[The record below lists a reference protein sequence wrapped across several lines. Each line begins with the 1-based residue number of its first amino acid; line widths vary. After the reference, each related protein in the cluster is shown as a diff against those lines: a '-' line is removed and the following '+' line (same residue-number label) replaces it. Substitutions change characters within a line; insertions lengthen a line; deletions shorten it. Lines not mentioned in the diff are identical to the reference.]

1 MKKVFWVLG
10 GVILILGITSYYMTY
25 NKLSAE
31 KNQAIK
37 DRQRVESQMSQLKES
52 EAAKVNQ
59 KFFEAFFQYEDADD
73 REGAVR
79 KLATDKAMSYAFPSK
94 SPEKHNV
101 TMQGDLLSLESYSK
115 KVDEDRELYL
125 NEAKIALTVNAVTT
139 KQELIIQTEL
149 KKEKDGW
156 IVDNVQVKGSN

>member
-1 MKKVFWVLG
+1 MKKIYWVIG
-10 GVILILGITSYYMTY
+10 GVILILGAFSYYMTY
-25 NKLSAE
+25 NKLNEE
-31 KNQAIK
+31 KNQAIRDK
-37 DRQRVESQMSQLKES
+37 QKIENKMSQLEES
-52 EAAKVNQ
+52 EAADMNQ

-94 SPEKHNV
+94 SPEKHSV

-125 NEAKIALTVNAVTT
+125 NEVKIALTVNAVTT

-149 KKEKDGW
+149 KKEKGGW

>member
-10 GVILILGITSYYMTY
+10 GVVLILGISSYYMTY

-37 DRQRVESQMSQLKES
+37 DRQRVENQMSQLKES

-73 REGAVR
+73 REKAVR

-94 SPEKHNV
+94 APKKHSV

-115 KVDEDRELYL
+115 KVDEKHELYL

-139 KQELIIQTEL
+139 QQTLIVQTEL
-149 KKEKDGW
+149 KKEKGGW

>member
-1 MKKVFWVLG
+1 MKKILWLVG
-10 GVILILGITSYYMTY
+10 GVVLILGITSYYMTY
-25 NKLSAE
+25 NKLNDE
-31 KNQAIK
+31 KNQA
-37 DRQRVESQMSQLKES
+37 LKEKQKIENKMNQVTSS
-52 EAAKVNQ
+52 EAADINQ

-94 SPEKHNV
+94 APKKHSV
-101 TMQGDLLSLESYSK
+101 TMRGDLLSLETYSK
-115 KVDEDRELYL
+115 KVDDNHELYL

-149 KKEKDGW
+149 KKEKGGW

>member
-37 DRQRVESQMSQLKES
+37 DRQRVENQMSQLKES

-94 SPEKHNV
+94 SPEKHSV
-101 TMQGDLLSLESYSK
+101 TIRSDLLSLESYSK
-115 KVDEDRELYL
+115 KVDQNKELYL
-125 NEAKIALTVNAVTT
+125 NEAKTAVTVNAVTSQQT
-139 KQELIIQTEL
+139 LIIQTEL
-149 KKEKDGW
+149 KKEKGGW

>member
-31 KNQAIK
+31 KNQA
-37 DRQRVESQMSQLKES
+37 LKEKQKIENKMNHMTNS
-52 EAAKVNQ
+52 EAADMNQ

-73 REGAVR
+73 REKAVR

-94 SPEKHNV
+94 APKKHSV
-101 TMQGDLLSLESYSK
+101 TMRGDLLSLESYSK
-115 KVDEDRELYL
+115 KVDEKHELYL

>member
-1 MKKVFWVLG
+1 MKKVFWILG

-25 NKLSAE
+25 NKLSTE

-37 DRQRVESQMSQLKES
+37 DRQRVENQMSQLKES

-73 REGAVR
+73 REKAVR

-94 SPEKHNV
+94 APKKHSV

-115 KVDEDRELYL
+115 KVDEKHELYL

>member
-37 DRQRVESQMSQLKES
+37 DRQRVENQMSQLKES
-52 EAAKVNQ
+52 EAADMNQ

-73 REGAVR
+73 REKAVR

-94 SPEKHNV
+94 APKKHSV

-115 KVDEDRELYL
+115 KVDEKHELYL

-149 KKEKDGW
+149 KKEKGGW

>member
-10 GVILILGITSYYMTY
+10 GVILILGITSYYMT
-25 NKLSAE
+25 NKLSNE

-37 DRQRVESQMSQLKES
+37 DRQRVENQMSQLKES

-73 REGAVR
+73 RESAVR

-94 SPEKHNV
+94 APKKHSV
-101 TMQGDLLSLESYSK
+101 TMRGIYFH
-115 KVDEDRELYL
+115 
-125 NEAKIALTVNAVTT
+125 
-139 KQELIIQTEL
+139 
-149 KKEKDGW
+149 
-156 IVDNVQVKGSN
+156 

>member
-31 KNQAIK
+31 KNQA
-37 DRQRVESQMSQLKES
+37 LKEKQKIENKMNHMTNS
-52 EAAKVNQ
+52 EAADMNQ

-73 REGAVR
+73 REKAVR

-94 SPEKHNV
+94 APKKHSV

-149 KKEKDGW
+149 KKEKGGW
-156 IVDNVQVKGSN
+156 IVDNLQVKGSN

>member
-31 KNQAIK
+31 KNQA
-37 DRQRVESQMSQLKES
+37 LKEKQKIENKMHHMTNS
-52 EAAKVNQ
+52 EAADMNQ

-73 REGAVR
+73 REKAVR

-94 SPEKHNV
+94 APKKHSV

-115 KVDEDRELYL
+115 KVDAKHELYL

-139 KQELIIQTEL
+139 TQELIIQTEL
-149 KKEKDGW
+149 KKEKGGW

>member
-1 MKKVFWVLG
+1 MKKVFWILG

-37 DRQRVESQMSQLKES
+37 DRQRVENQMSQLKES
-52 EAAKVNQ
+52 EAADMNQ

-73 REGAVR
+73 REKAVR

-94 SPEKHNV
+94 APKKHSV
-101 TMQGDLLSLESYSK
+101 TMKGDLLSLESYSK
-115 KVDEDRELYL
+115 KVDDKHELYL

-149 KKEKDGW
+149 KKEKGGW

>member
-1 MKKVFWVLG
+1 MKKIFWVIG
-10 GVILILGITSYYMTY
+10 GVILILGAFSYYMTY
-25 NKLSAE
+25 NKLTDE
-31 KNQAIK
+31 KNQA
-37 DRQRVESQMSQLKES
+37 LKEKQKIENKINQVTSS
-52 EAAKVNQ
+52 EAADMNQ

-94 SPEKHNV
+94 SPEKHSV

-115 KVDEDRELYL
+115 KIDEDRELYL

-149 KKEKDGW
+149 KKEKGGW

>member
-31 KNQAIK
+31 KNQA
-37 DRQRVESQMSQLKES
+37 LKEKQKIENKMNHMTNS
-52 EAAKVNQ
+52 EAADMNQ

-73 REGAVR
+73 REKAVR

-94 SPEKHNV
+94 APKKHSV

-115 KVDEDRELYL
+115 KVNEKHELYL